1 MMRTLI
7 TGADRGLGAA
17 LARAALERGDRVWA
31 ACLGSNP
38 ELTAAGAIVI
48 PGVDVSLDEPLRELA
63 GALDGIELDR
73 VISNAGVNESSGGP
87 ADADTERMARELQV
101 NVLGAVRVVRA
112 VLPLLAPAA
121 RIGIITTGRG
131 AAQDHPVPAG
141 GMNYGYRISKG
152 ALNVYGALLAA
163 DLRESGFVVALVH
176 PGAINTD
183 LMRRIAAAGG
193 STVDPDSLPSPE
205 DVAPGVL
212 SALDALSLDE
222 SGSWIGIDGSLV
234 MQQPASGYS

>member
-1 MMRTLI
+1 MRTLI

-17 LARAALERGDRVWA
+17 LSRAALERGDQVWA
-31 ACLGSNP
+31 ACLESNP

-48 PGVDVSLDEPLRELA
+48 PGVDVSVDEPMCALA
-63 GALDGIELDR
+63 GALGGIELDR

-87 ADADTERMARELQV
+87 ADADTDRMARELQV
-101 NVLGAVRVVRA
+101 NVLGAVRVVRTA
-112 VLPLLAPAA
+112 LPLLAPSA
-121 RIGIITTGRG
+121 RIAFITTGRG

-141 GMNYGYRISKG
+141 WINYGYRISKG
-152 ALNVYGALLAA
+152 ALNVFGALLAE

-193 STVDPDSLPSPE
+193 STVDPYSLPSPD

-212 SALDALSLDE
+212 AAVDALPAEE

-234 MQQPASGYS
+234 MERPATGYS